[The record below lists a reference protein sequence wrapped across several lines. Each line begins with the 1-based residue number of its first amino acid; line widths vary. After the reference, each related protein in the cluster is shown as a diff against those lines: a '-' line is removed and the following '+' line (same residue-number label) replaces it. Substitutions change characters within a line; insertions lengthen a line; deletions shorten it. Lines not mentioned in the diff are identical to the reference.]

1 MIQIVITDSEG
12 NIRNIPFLYDVL
24 TIGRSS
30 DNLIQFMERNISRYH
45 AQLLKEKD
53 EVYVVD
59 QDSYR
64 GVFVNGDRVVRKTL
78 VREHDVLGIGDYEIE
93 IRHLSEEESTLSDE
107 ETAEFDVP
115 ENTPPKLEN
124 ASPGDDQTLKDSDEE
139 VSKEEK
145 EATVI
150 LEHQKDVERISRP
163 VKTTK
168 TSKKKAPENK
178 GLKIAERLVLALI
191 LAGVVALILYFT
203 N

>member
-24 TIGRSS
+24 TIGRSN

-45 AQLLKEKD
+45 AQLLKEKGD
-53 EVYVVD
+53 VYVTD

-64 GVFVNGDRVVRKTL
+64 GVYLNGDRVVRKTL

-115 ENTPPKLEN
+115 ENTPPKLKDTNLYGE
-124 ASPGDDQTLKDSDEE
+124 QTPKDIDEE
-139 VSKEEK
+139 LPVEENK
-145 EATVI
+145 ASVI
-150 LEHQKDVERISRP
+150 LEPQKDAERISP
-163 VKTTK
+163 PAKTAK
-168 TSKKKAPENK
+168 SSKKKANEGK
-178 GLKIAERLVLALI
+178 GLKIVERLVLAMI
-191 LAGVVALILYFT
+191 LAAVVALILYFS